1 MQKYLQSS
9 FEMHVMQKYLI
20 FTEEYLHFVQ
30 VTVPIY
36 QTLPSQK
43 EKKYEKD

>member
-1 MQKYLQSS
+1 MQKYLQSY
-9 FEMHVMQKYLI
+9 FVVMQKYLI

-36 QTLPSQK
+36 QPLPPQK
-43 EKKYEKD
+43 ERKYEKD